1 MASTQDSMSQSTQQ
15 QQHRVQP
22 SCDEATLGQLG
33 HLCLSDSQA
42 PPTVQIQNELLSLS
56 GCKAQPS
63 GPPWEASADSC
74 EG

>member
-1 MASTQDSMSQSTQQ
+1 MASTQAPLSQNIQQ
-15 QQHRVQP
+15 QQYRAQP
-22 SCDEATLGQLG
+22 SCDEAALGQLG

-56 GCKAQPS
+56 GCKAQTS
-63 GPPWEASADSC
+63 GPSWEASADSC